1 MMIYPVGE
9 KPILQEPYF
18 SFYSL
23 FKEQLWRVLIVI
35 GYSFRDAPVNT
46 AILERL
52 SAQEEPNPKLIVIN
66 PHADD
71 VIKHLGE
78 MDPAL
83 QKRIIRINEP
93 FRDDDTLFVKLANA
107 IISSDQDAYKAM
119 NAKVLY

>member
-23 FKEQLWRVLIVI
+23 FKEQLWSVLIVI

-52 SAQEEPNPKLIVIN
+52 SAQEGPNPKLIVIN

-78 MDPAL
+78 MNPAL

-107 IISSDQDAYKAM
+107 IFSPDQDTYKDR
-119 NAKVLY
+119 NARVLS